1 MDNQLIVIGGGASGL
16 MAAITAAKNGGKVT
30 VLEQNEKPGRKL
42 LATGNGKCNLT
53 NLDLSASHYR
63 GGASRLTERIFSAFT
78 NRDAIAFFQG
88 IGLKTLD
95 RNGWVY
101 PYTEQASQVLRLL
114 LLEAEKYRVKIK
126 SRERVTA
133 VIPRDGRFLVS
144 TPAWTYEADHVI
156 IATGSPAS
164 AVRGASGDAIQFARA
179 LHIETVPFLPA
190 LVPLRIREDV
200 TNRWAGTRVHASV
213 SLYIDAAFTASDTGE
228 VQLTDFGISGIPVFQ
243 VSRYA
248 AEGISRGRKVSAVLD
263 FMPDVSEED
272 LADDLE
278 KRAAL
283 RPGSPFQELL
293 TGLLPD
299 KLTALFGGRTGH
311 VSENTSS
318 RNGRDYFLETARHIK
333 RYTVTIAGTASIKQA
348 QICSGGIP
356 AEELTDHLECRK
368 IPGLYFA
375 GEAVDVDGEC
385 GGYNLQW
392 AWSSGYVAGISCL
405 TPSTAHDQKGDTK

>member
-1 MDNQLIVIGGGASGL
+1 MDEQLIIIGGGPSGL
-16 MAAITAAKNGGKVT
+16 MAAITAARSGRKVT

-53 NLDLSASHYR
+53 NLDLSPAHYR
-63 GGASRLTERIFSAFT
+63 GGASGLTSRIFTAFS
-78 NRDAIAFFQG
+78 NRDTLDFFHG
-88 IGLKTLD
+88 IGLKTID

-126 SRERVTA
+126 SKEQVTA
-133 VIPRDGRFLVS
+133 IDCRNGHFLVS
-144 TPAWTYEADHVI
+144 TSTWIYEAGSVI

-164 AVRGASGDAIQFARA
+164 AVRGSSGDAIQFACD
-179 LHIETVPFLPA
+179 LGLDTVSFLPA

-213 SLYIDAAFTASDTGE
+213 SILTDSECVATDTGE

-248 AEGISRGRKVSAVLD
+248 AERISSGRKVRAVLD
-263 FMPDVSEED
+263 FMPDLSEHD
-272 LADDLE
+272 LAADLE

-283 RPGSPFQELL
+283 RPGAPLSELL
-293 TGLLPD
+293 IGLLPD
-299 KLTALFGGRTGH
+299 KLIPLFSGKIGLASKNAS
-311 VSENTSS
+311 SEN
-318 RNGRDYFLETARHIK
+318 RQNDYPDIARRIK
-333 RYTVTIAGTASIKQA
+333 HYVVTITGTASLKQA

-356 AEELTDHLECRK
+356 LEELTDHLECRK
-368 IPGLYFA
+368 IPGLYFT

-392 AWSSGYVAGISCL
+392 AWSSGYVAGKACSRQ
-405 TPSTAHDQKGDTK
+405 S